1 MNNYSYISKV
11 ISSLKE
17 QYEEH
22 FKDELIK
29 FMEEK
34 NVQVKFDGDY
44 AIFNYKVLPREI
56 ESPFSFTK
64 DEVEDPKVLKEVKET
79 FGKDVKIVVS
89 EEDGRITIRIPTDYT
104 DPIVQE
110 ARGIILDI
118 TNEDVVCWP
127 FRKFGNWQE
136 SYADKI
142 DWESARIVEKVDG
155 SITKL
160 WFDKKKNDWVWST
173 NGTIFAEDAPVSTSE
188 SKTFLTLIKNTLN
201 CKDIPYNELDKNN
214 TYIFELTGKDN
225 KVVINYDLS
234 ELYYLGTRSNID
246 GKEVDESESLFKNFR
261 KPKTYLVKDTSL
273 KSVIELS
280 KTLNKDGN
288 CTNEGFVVVDKNF
301 NRVKVKTEEYLYL
314 HKMASI
320 SEKNII
326 KSLTEGIN
334 VKDLCDMVPNKSH
347 IIMYY
352 AYKYEEA
359 LFMADEITSYARKL
373 YEEYSYDRKAV
384 YESLKGL
391 PLFDVGMKGL
401 NNDEKG
407 RDIFKRNVSF
417 FKTIRNMIP
426 PYEEPDILETKKI
439 VLVKESL
446 IEDASS
452 FDNLEVE
459 KDKEL

>member
-1 MNNYSYISKV
+1 MNNYSYISRLVSTMGKDDL
-11 ISSLKE
+11 LK
-17 QYEEH
+17 
-22 FKDELIK
+22 L
-29 FMEEK
+29 MEEK
-34 NVQVKFDGDY
+34 NIQVKFDNDY
-44 AIFNYKVLPREI
+44 AIFNYRMLPREI
-56 ESPFSFTK
+56 ENV
-64 DEVEDPKVLKEVKET
+64 D
-79 FGKDVKIVVS
+79 GKNDKISVS
-89 EEDGRITIRIPTDYT
+89 EEDEKVTTKIPTDYT
-104 DPIVQE
+104 DKVVQE
-110 ARGIILDI
+110 ARGIVIDMI
-118 TNEDVVCWP
+118 NGEVVCWP

-142 DWESARIVEKVDG
+142 DWDSARILEKVDG

-160 WFDKKKNDWVWST
+160 WFDKKQNDWVWST
-173 NGTIFAEDAPVSTSE
+173 NGTIFAENAPVSMSLN
-188 SKTFLTLIKNTLN
+188 KNFLTLIQNTIN
-201 CKDIPYNELDKNN
+201 YKDIPFDDLDKDN

-225 KVVINYDLS
+225 KVVIDYGLS
-234 ELYYLGTRSNID
+234 ELYYLGTRSNVD
-246 GKEVDESESLFKNFR
+246 GKEINEIDGLFKNFR

-273 KSVIELS
+273 ESVVNLS
-280 KTLNKDGN
+280 KTLNQGGN
-288 CTNEGFVVVDKNF
+288 CTSEGFVVVDKNF

-314 HKMASI
+314 HRMAAI

-326 KSLTEGIN
+326 KSLSEGLDA
-334 VKDLCDMVPNKSH
+334 KELCNMIPNKSH

-352 AYKYEEA
+352 AYKFEEV
-359 LFMADEITSYARKL
+359 FYMVDEIVDYARRL

-384 YESLKGL
+384 YNSLKGL

-459 KDKEL
+459 KDKDL